1 MQYTSQGRDTT
12 DDFDFSWILSRRAS
26 RMPACEAGQT
36 RPARRPPSSRTSRA
50 RCVRSD
56 HKGIR
61 VGQSEVGRQH
71 RESCRAPG
79 CAPVAVV
86 GAAGSA
92 LTRSP
97 PLPAPPY
104 GAAASSS
111 DAVSSLDMEGM
122 TAPVHDRSELEP
134 VIAQVARTPD
144 SGLIVIPDGFLNV
157 HRAEIIALVER
168 YRLPTIYP
176 WRFFP
181 QSGGLLSYGSDQR
194 DQFRLA
200 ATYVDRILKGEKPSQ
215 LPVQAPVK
223 FELVGP
229 PKRWASKCRCI
240 FSSAPTR

>member
-1 MQYTSQGRDTT
+1 MHKGAEKALISPHAEVACSPNYCLPDIDSENGIRRRDLT
-12 DDFDFSWILSRRAS
+12 DPRCQELRVNGTMAVSPFNVRVEISA
-26 RMPACEAGQT
+26 
-36 RPARRPPSSRTSRA
+36 RPPVIVSRLIQMRL
-50 RCVRSD
+50 
-56 HKGIR
+56 IR
-61 VGQSEVGRQH
+61 
-71 RESCRAPG
+71 PG
-79 CAPVAVV
+79 
-86 GAAGSA
+86 
-92 LTRSP
+92 
-97 PLPAPPY
+97 
-104 GAAASSS
+104 
-111 DAVSSLDMEGM
+111 DAVAALDMEGM

-168 YRLPTIYP
+168 HRVPTIYP

-223 FELVGP
+223 FELVINLRTAKALGLEVP
-229 PKRWASKCRCI
+229 LHLQQ
-240 FSSAPTR
+240 SADEVIE